1 MMMTRQVPVK
11 YYTNRNL
18 SRKRQGSMTLKEYIF
33 QKQFFYYSRFKK
45 LLKTVKKK
53 YSEIIAKVTFVDPF

>member
-1 MMMTRQVPVK
+1 MTRQVPVK

-53 YSEIIAKVTFVDPF
+53 NTVK